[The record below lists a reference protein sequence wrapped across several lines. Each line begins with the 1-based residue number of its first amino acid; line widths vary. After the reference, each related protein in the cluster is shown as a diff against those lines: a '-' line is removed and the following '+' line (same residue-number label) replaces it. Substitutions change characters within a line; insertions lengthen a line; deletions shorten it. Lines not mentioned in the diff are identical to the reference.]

1 MSSPIPLRP
10 VARPVDP
17 DVVERLREVLAMA
30 ERGEVIAVAVA
41 TVNVAGCVA
50 TAHVVGESW
59 APLVAAVATLQH
71 RLIAEPR
78 ES

>member
-1 MSSPIPLRP
+1 MTDPIPLRP

-17 DVVERLREVLAMA
+17 DVVERLREVLDMA

-41 TVNVAGCVA
+41 TVNVAGCIA

-59 APLVAAVATLQH
+59 APLIAAVATLQH

-78 ES
+78 GD

>member
-1 MSSPIPLRP
+1 
-10 VARPVDP
+10 
-17 DVVERLREVLAMA
+17 MA

-41 TVNVAGCVA
+41 TVNVAGCIA

-59 APLVAAVATLQH
+59 APLIAAVATLQH

-78 ES
+78 GD

>member
-1 MSSPIPLRP
+1 MSAPIQLRT
-10 VARPVDP
+10 VDRPVDP

-41 TVNVAGCVA
+41 TVNVAGRIA

-78 ES
+78 A